1 MEKINIGKLIQEACK
16 NKQLAEARIANF
28 FSMPYSEIEKM
39 YSPEDIYEFNL
50 VYCDRMVERVMA
62 KITTK

>member
-1 MEKINIGKLIQEACK
+1 
-16 NKQLAEARIANF
+16 
-28 FSMPYSEIEKM
+28 M